1 MILIYLHIL
10 VYVCMYTQR
19 DTHTFLQ
26 ISTHPATEI
35 EHLLDKKKKS
45 QKAFIARDE
54 TFQNLPLM
62 AKISLTIQLM
72 QTISLAIKLE
82 KFLIFFLT
90 FFHWFCTPF
99 T

>member
-1 MILIYLHIL
+1 MY
-10 VYVCMYTQR
+10 VYAERYAYFFANQHSSGYRNRTSVRQ
-19 DTHTFLQ
+19 
-26 ISTHPATEI
+26 E
-35 EHLLDKKKKS
+35 KKS